1 VNTYNQITNSG
12 FSYDNAG
19 DMTADGVTSYVWNG
33 AALLKTVGSTTY
45 TYDGDAKR
53 VKKSSGTYYWFS
65 PSGSVLAETDTSGTT
80 QNEYIYFGGNRT
92 ARRDASSGLVYYYLQ
107 DQIGTSRVIATSA
120 GTMCYDAD
128 YTPFGQELAYT
139 TTCSQ
144 NYKFTGTERDTETA
158 NDHTWFRGYEWNLGR
173 WMSPDPLAGDV
184 TNPQSLNRYAY
195 VLNNPTNFVDPLGL
209 RKPKDEPL
217 PGAAAYLGAMGGYGG
232 CTMDGVDTPC
242 SVVSAALQS
251 GAAVQCPNNDCA
263 GVTATQGPG
272 GTTTIS
278 TTRTVTINIPGG
290 CVTVTDANGNPST
303 ECTGPSSVTVT
314 VTVMTDVPL
323 PPGVAQAL
331 GQAGRIAA
339 PVASPWFPLVWYG
352 ASAFIGGGAVAVA
365 AYGPVGMALIMAN
378 PVAWGCAANFAEGYL
393 NPLGAYADPCGV
405 AGQMAF
411 GLVWGVSHPNGP

>member
-1 VNTYNQITNSG
+1 
-12 FSYDNAG
+12 
-19 DMTADGVTSYVWNG
+19 MT
-33 AALLKTVGSTTY
+33 
-45 TYDGDAKR
+45 
-53 VKKSSGTYYWFS
+53 
-65 PSGSVLAETDTSGTT
+65 
-80 QNEYIYFGGNRT
+80 
-92 ARRDASSGLVYYYLQ
+92 
-107 DQIGTSRVIATSA
+107 
-120 GTMCYDAD
+120 
-128 YTPFGQELAYT
+128 
-139 TTCSQ
+139 
-144 NYKFTGTERDTETA
+144 
-158 NDHTWFRGYEWNLGR
+158 
-173 WMSPDPLAGDV
+173 PDPLGGEL

-195 VLNNPTNFVDPLGL
+195 VLNNPTTFIDPLGL
-209 RKPKDEPL
+209 QDKSNIKLQAEPT
-217 PGAAAYLGAMGGYGG
+217 ASG
-232 CTMDGVDTPC
+232 CTLNGIYTSC
-242 SVVSAALQS
+242 SVVYSLVGA
-251 GAAVQCPNNDCA
+251 GAAVACTSIDC
-263 GVTATQGPG
+263 GGLRPTQGPG

-278 TTRTVTINIPGG
+278 TTQTYTFNIPGG

-378 PVAWGCAANFAEGYL
+378 PVAWGCAASFAEGYL